1 MKTYTTPALVQL
13 GSVVALTQGAYMG
26 VSDPGQ
32 LDAKSPIGSV
42 GFGL

>member
-1 MKTYTTPALVQL
+1 MKTYIAPALAQL

-26 VSDPGQ
+26 ISDPGE
-32 LDAKSPIGSV
+32 LDAKSPVGSI

>member
-1 MKTYTTPALVQL
+1 MKTYTTPVLAPV

-26 VSDPGQ
+26 SSDPGA